1 MHSFEETRKNWVK
14 VTHALVT
21 KRMLN
26 VPAHIDELKI
36 VLWNRFGTLKTRVSE
51 PGKLLLQGEFP
62 CYNNG
67 NKEKS
72 LLTSSDD
79 LASYVYRSNERGVC
93 PRIYI
98 EEEKSQEP
106 TIVKKKSPE
115 YLALPVGGPKD
126 ERMSWGL
133 HFSVY
138 QDLSG
143 IIKNGQPFLREVN
156 LCVDDKEENKS
167 IIDWGLSNNE
177 PQNRQENDYFGEGE
191 DPLDQQSSRDV
202 F

>member
-1 MHSFEETRKNWVK
+1 MHSFEETKKNWVK

-36 VLWNRFGTLKTRVSE
+36 VIWNRFRTLKTRVSE
-51 PGKLLLQGEFP
+51 PGKLLLQGESP
-62 CYNNG
+62 SYNNG
-67 NKEKS
+67 NKEKF
-72 LLTSSDD
+72 LLASSDD

-93 PRIYI
+93 PRISI

-106 TIVKKKSPE
+106 TIVKEKSPE

-177 PQNRQENDYFGEGE
+177 PQNREGNDYFGEGE
-191 DPLDQQSSRDV
+191 DPLDQQSARDV